1 MRAESREPRAE
12 DGEPRATS
20 HEPRAASH
28 EPRALVIGTRGS
40 QLAVWQAEHVATR
53 LRDRWPGLT
62 LRLERIRT
70 TGDKILDVPLAQV
83 GGKALFVKEIEEA
96 LLAGRV
102 DLAVHSMKDVP
113 TELPPGLSIVAM
125 PEREDPADVLIS
137 RTGARLA
144 AFPRGARV
152 GTSSLRRQAQLLHHR
167 PDLTIVPLRGNL
179 DTRIRK
185 LESEGLDAVIL
196 AAAGVRRLGLGHLVT
211 ETLPPELLLPAVGQG
226 ALGIEVRERRDES
239 REPRAESGEPRA
251 TSHEPRAESREW
263 RAASREPRAASR
275 AEGWGSGEADVE
287 RVVMVLD
294 HRETHLA
301 VRAERAM
308 LRRLGGGCQVP
319 IAAWATVE
327 GDAILLRGLIAG
339 IDGGA
344 LVRGEARGTTAD
356 PDGLGAAMAEDL
368 LARGGRAIL
377 DRIAEGGVRD

>member
-1 MRAESREPRAE
+1 MSVEPR
-12 DGEPRATS
+12 S
-20 HEPRAASH
+20 F
-28 EPRALVIGTRGS
+28 VIGTRGS
-40 QLAVWQAEHVATR
+40 PLAVWQAEYVAAR
-53 LRDRWPGLT
+53 LRDRWPGLEFC
-62 LRLERIRT
+62 LERIRT

-96 LLAGRV
+96 LLSGRV

-113 TELPPGLSIVAM
+113 TELPPGLAIVAM

-144 AFPRGARV
+144 ALPRGARV
-152 GTSSLRRQAQLLHHR
+152 GTSSLRRQAQLLRHR
-167 PDLTIVPLRGNL
+167 PDLTIVGLRGNL

-185 LESEGLDAVIL
+185 LDSEGLDAIIL

-211 ETLPPELLLPAVGQG
+211 EALPPEVLLPAVGQG
-226 ALGIEVRERRDES
+226 ALGIEIREPEGDGKGAREQGSAGARER
-239 REPRAESGEPRA
+239 
-251 TSHEPRAESREW
+251 
-263 RAASREPRAASR
+263 
-275 AEGWGSGEADVE
+275 GSEEEENVE
-287 RVVMVLD
+287 RGTVTVERETWNVERAVTVLD

-319 IAAWATVE
+319 IAGWATVE
-327 GDAILLRGLIAG
+327 GDVILLRGLIAG
-339 IDGGA
+339 IDGST
-344 LVRGEARGTTAD
+344 LVRGDARGTTAD

-377 DRIAEGGVRD
+377 DRITGGGADD